1 MKYTIIIQSLGI
13 TLGSV
18 LLIMTI
24 SQATNKGTYWKT
36 VNSVFAEQ
44 KPIAL
49 TEENLVDSL
58 VQLDLHVRLSRAEL
72 AGSILSVDLKVNE
85 QEFNKAELYR
95 GMAEV
100 ISFAFERTSNVDQ
113 LLLRIVAEDRW
124 IGSKYLLLAAD
135 VRRGGWS
142 ANALIELRDTG
153 NYEVSPELKSWFRIT
168 ESHLWKQQLLS
179 ENGNITS
186 E

>member
-1 MKYTIIIQSLGI
+1 MKRTILIQSLGI

-18 LLIMTI
+18 LIIMAI
-24 SQATNKGTYWKT
+24 SQVANKSTHWKP
-36 VNSVFAEQ
+36 VSAVFAEQ
-44 KPIAL
+44 KPLAL
-49 TEENLVDSL
+49 TEENLVDHL

-85 QEFNKAELYR
+85 QEFDKAELYR

-100 ISFAFERTSNVDQ
+100 ISFALERTSNVDQ

-124 IGSKYLLLAAD
+124 VGSKYLLLAAD
-135 VRRGGWS
+135 VRRGGWPAS
-142 ANALIELRDTG
+142 ALINMRDTG
-153 NYEVSPELKSWFRIT
+153 NDELSPELKSWFRIT
-168 ESHLWKQQLLS
+168 ESHLWKQQHLNK
-179 ENGNITS
+179 NGNITS